1 MLHYREL
8 THIHLPALV
17 EVLHH
22 RELTY
27 RDYLILGIY
36 SHGYSGLIDSFV
48 TTTPIEG
55 DDGMLY
61 HRELSHIHLSD
72 LGGVLHYR
80 ELTYL
85 VLPSTSMLRTDTLI
99 CICQRRNHDK
109 EITISYCDDSY
120 RRG

>member
-1 MLHYREL
+1 MLYHREL

-36 SHGYSGLIDSFV
+36 SHRYSGPINSFV

-55 DDGMLY
+55 GDD
-61 HRELSHIHLSD
+61 I
-72 LGGVLHYR
+72 LHHR
-80 ELTYL
+80 ELTYICL
-85 VLPSTSMLRTDTLI
+85 PDLGRVLHHHELTYPVLPFISMLRPTDEP
-99 CICQRRNHDK
+99 Q
-109 EITISYCDDSY
+109 
-120 RRG
+120 